1 MSKVNFSG
9 GVSIDPFPPAAGDS
23 VSITYSGLLAKSG
36 ADRVFAHIGY
46 GSGKWSNIKDIEMT
60 RQGEQFV
67 TQIKMESEDV
77 FNVCFKD
84 SANNWDNNSG
94 RNWSARIASR
104 RY

>member
-1 MSKVNFSG
+1 MILSLR
-9 GVSIDPFPPAAGDS
+9 PPA
-23 VSITYSGLLAKSG
+23 TYSGLLAKSG
-36 ADRVFAHIGY
+36 ADWGFAHVGY
-46 GSGKWSNIKDIEMT
+46 GSGKWSNIRDIEMN

-67 TQIKMESEDV
+67 TQIKMEPGDM

-94 RNWSARIASR
+94 NNWSTRITSR

>member
-1 MSKVNFSG
+1 
-9 GVSIDPFPPAAGDS
+9 
-23 VSITYSGLLAKSG
+23 
-36 ADRVFAHIGY
+36 
-46 GSGKWSNIKDIEMT
+46 MT